1 MLRKLIILIFLG
13 CLFSLSAYEWSEFG
27 MDSGVINNY
36 CFPMT
41 GNYGEI
47 ICASDGFYSYE
58 INGWMLHSYGLPVW
72 DVCADESGN
81 GDLIVIMG
89 DGSYS
94 DGVYLY
100 TFDISEFIVLHWFME
115 PEFLLKDE
123 TTGKYFVGGT
133 SGLISSEDGI
143 IWNEEPF
150 FNGVDCHAMAIYEGN
165 YVVSA
170 NEYDIYISNDYGES
184 WDSALQTIWIT
195 DMSYD
200 QDGTLFGVFPDM
212 SWSSGLWSSDD
223 HGNTWQVEF
232 WEIMINCVYT
242 YWNDYVFVGWKD
254 GMTCVGLASWQPG
267 EGALNFYNS
276 GLYNY
281 NINKITTHPYI
292 DCDNIICCTDNGSYM
307 LTNFGDT
314 SAEEEI
320 PVQKVNFTNFPNPFN
335 PSTVISFQVSG
346 VSGQND
352 VELTIYNV
360 KGQEVR
366 KYSISNDQYSIT
378 WDGKDNKNEPV
389 PTGIYLAKL
398 KSGEKVFQRKLTLLK

>member
-1 MLRKLIILIFLG
+1 
-13 CLFSLSAYEWSEFG
+13 
-27 MDSGVINNY
+27 
-36 CFPMT
+36 
-41 GNYGEI
+41 
-47 ICASDGFYSYE
+47 
-58 INGWMLHSYGLPVW
+58 
-72 DVCADESGN
+72 
-81 GDLIVIMG
+81 
-89 DGSYS
+89 
-94 DGVYLY
+94 
-100 TFDISEFIVLHWFME
+100 
-115 PEFLLKDE
+115 
-123 TTGKYFVGGT
+123 
-133 SGLISSEDGI
+133 
-143 IWNEEPF
+143 
-150 FNGVDCHAMAIYEGN
+150 
-165 YVVSA
+165 
-170 NEYDIYISNDYGES
+170 
-184 WDSALQTIWIT
+184 
-195 DMSYD
+195 MSYD

-389 PTGIYLAKL
+389 PTGIYMAKL